1 MESHLPKLIVD
12 LALILGAGAI
22 TTLLFKRIKQPVVLG
37 YIIAGFMVGPHFT
50 LIPNV
55 ADEENIKIWA
65 EIGVLFLLF
74 NLGLEFSF
82 KKLINV
88 GGTASI
94 TGIVEIISVT
104 VLGYLAGQWMGW
116 NMMNSVFL
124 GGLLAASSTTII
136 LRAFDELGVKRKNF
150 ARVVFGVLIV
160 EDIVVVLLMVLL
172 STMAVSQQFDATDML
187 SLFLKLLF
195 FLILWFI
202 FGIFLI
208 PTLLRKAKKMLDEET
223 LLVLSLGLCLGM
235 AVLATNLGFSAELG
249 AFVMGS
255 ILAETT
261 SAEKIEHSLKPVK
274 DLFGAI
280 FFVSIGM
287 MINPV
292 SMYEYRWEI
301 LGVTLLLIF
310 GKVTF
315 ATIGA
320 VLSGQPLK
328 QSIKVGTSLAVIG
341 EFAFIVASLG
351 MSLKVTGDFLF
362 PIAVGV
368 SAITTF
374 TTPYMIKYSD
384 SLYNTVNRI
393 LPQKVLKLIDRYS
406 EGSQDIQGENKWK
419 TLSKAY
425 LSLILTNSIV
435 VVGIVLL
442 IVYLSVYYIVP
453 FTEEKGWNSTL
464 VNLISLI
471 FTLVLC
477 APFLWAIL
485 IKKPANEIF
494 RAIWNENIYVRGPLF
509 VLELSRLIVVIF
521 LVGMILN
528 FFFSG
533 TIASLIVVPIII
545 VGLYLLSTKFD
556 FFYSLITKRFM
567 FNLNERDLQEQ
578 EENKR
583 KGAKIKK
590 SAFSLWDTHLTD
602 FEVGPHAVYAGSKL
616 SELKWRE
623 KFGINIAYIKRG
635 DTTISIPK
643 ENDKIFPFDKLG
655 LIGTDEQIRIFEQS
669 IQEEELSRQKY
680 PQEDNVA
687 LTRFTVLEASPVLG
701 KSSKFL
707 REQTKGLVIGIERE
721 GNRILNPAS
730 ETILELGDVIW
741 IAGDKKEIHN
751 FIQKSET

>member
-1 MESHLPKLIVD
+1 MENHLPKLIID
-12 LALILGAGAI
+12 LALILGAGAV
-22 TTLLFKRIKQPVVLG
+22 TTLLFKRIKQPVILG
-37 YIIAGFMVGPHFT
+37 YIIAGFLVGPHFT
-50 LIPNV
+50 FIPNV
-55 ADEENIKIWA
+55 AEKENIKIWA
-65 EIGVLFLLF
+65 ELGVLFLLF

-116 NMMNSVFL
+116 NMMNSIFL
-124 GGLLAASSTTII
+124 GGILAASSTTII
-136 LRAFDELGVKRKNF
+136 LRTFDELGVKRKNF
-150 ARVVFGVLIV
+150 ARVVFGVLVV

-172 STMAVSQQFDATDML
+172 STMAISQEFNAGEML
-187 SLFLKLLF
+187 TLFLKLLF
-195 FLILWFI
+195 FLALWFV

-208 PTLLRKAKKMLDEET
+208 PSLLRSVRKFLDEET
-223 LLVLSLGLCLGM
+223 RLVLSLALCLGM
-235 AVLATNLGFSAELG
+235 AVLATNIGFSAELG

-287 MINPV
+287 MIDPV

-328 QSIKVGTSLAVIG
+328 QSIRVGMSLAVIG
-341 EFAFIVASLG
+341 EFAFIVATLG
-351 MSLKVTGDFLF
+351 MNLKVTGDFLF

-374 TTPYMIKYSD
+374 TTPYMIKYSE
-384 SLYNTVNRI
+384 SFYNVVSRI
-393 LPQKVLKLIDRYS
+393 LPARVLRAIERYS

-425 LSLILTNSIV
+425 LSLILTNGIV

-442 IVYLSVYYIVP
+442 IVYLMVYYITP
-453 FTEEKGWNSTL
+453 FAEEKGWNSTV
-464 VNLISLI
+464 VNLVSLI
-471 FTLVLC
+471 FTVSVC

-485 IKKPANEIF
+485 IKKPANDIF
-494 RAIWNENIYVRGPLF
+494 RSIWNENKYFRGPLF
-509 VLELSRLIVVIF
+509 VLELSRFAVVIL

-533 TIASLIVVPIII
+533 AIASLIVIPVII

-578 EENKR
+578 AENK
-583 KGAKIKK
+583 KNETKVKK
-590 SAFSLWDTHLTD
+590 NTFSLWDTHLTD
-602 FEVGPHAVYAGSKL
+602 FEVNPNADYAGYKL
-616 SELKWRE
+616 SELAWRE

-635 DTTISIPK
+635 EKVIPIPK
-643 ENDKIFPFDKLG
+643 EDDKVFPFDKLG
-655 LIGTDEQIRIFEQS
+655 LIGTDEQLRMFEQNV
-669 IQEEELSRQKY
+669 QKGET
-680 PQEDNVA
+680 PGQD
-687 LTRFTVLEASPVLG
+687 LLKDITLIKFTVSENSPVLG
-701 KSSKFL
+701 KTNKYL
-707 REQTKGLVIGIERE
+707 RENTQGLIIGIERE
-721 GNRILNPAS
+721 DNKILNPAS
-730 ETILELGDVIW
+730 NTVLELGDIVW
-741 IAGDKKEIHN
+741 IAGDKKEIN
-751 FIQKSET
+751 SFVQKPEA